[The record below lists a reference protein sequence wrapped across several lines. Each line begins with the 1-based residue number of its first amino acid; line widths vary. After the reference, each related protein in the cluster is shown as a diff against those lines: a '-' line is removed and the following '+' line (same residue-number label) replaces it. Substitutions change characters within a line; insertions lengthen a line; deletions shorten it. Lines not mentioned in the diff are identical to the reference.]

1 MVETEL
7 NQSLYQN
14 FNLHLVNPSWNEFFQ
29 EQIKQKYFTNL
40 LTQVEEEYKNHRCC
54 PIKSDIFRLFQ
65 VSSLPQI
72 KVVILGQDPYHQ
84 LDVADGIAFST
95 KKPGYMPPTLENIFL
110 ELSKNL
116 DCVPPTNS
124 NLLPWV
130 KEGVFLLNTALTVQ
144 LSKPLSHV
152 ELWQKFIYSLIKYL
166 ENYDS
171 NLVWVLWGKK
181 AKLIKEECGI
191 DDKLSIISTHPSP
204 FSANKTFS
212 SLQTS
217 FFGSRPFSKINDL
230 LISIGKEP
238 INWLV
243 IEKPKI
249 T

>member
-1 MVETEL
+1 M
-7 NQSLYQN
+7 
-14 FNLHLVNPSWNEFFQ
+14 
-29 EQIKQKYFTNL
+29 
-40 LTQVEEEYKNHRCC
+40 
-54 PIKSDIFRLFQ
+54 
-65 VSSLPQI
+65 SSLPRI

-110 ELSKNL
+110 ELSKDL
-116 DCVPPTNS
+116 DCAPPTNS

-130 KEGVFLLNTALTVQ
+130 KEGIFLLNTALTVQ

-152 ELWQKFIYSLIKYL
+152 ELWQEFIYSLIKYL
-166 ENYDS
+166 DLENYHS
-171 NLVWVLWGKK
+171 NLVWVFWGKK
-181 AKLIKEECGI
+181 AKLIKEECEI
-191 DDKLSIISTHPSP
+191 DDKLSITSTHPSP

-212 SLQTS
+212 SLQTA
-217 FFGSRPFSKINDL
+217 FFGSRPFSKINEL
-230 LISIGKEP
+230 LISVGKEP